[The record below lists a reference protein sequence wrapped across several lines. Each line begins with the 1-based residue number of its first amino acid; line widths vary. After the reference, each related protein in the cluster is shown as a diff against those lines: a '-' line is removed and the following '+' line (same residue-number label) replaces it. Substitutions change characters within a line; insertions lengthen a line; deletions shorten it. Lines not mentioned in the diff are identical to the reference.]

1 MTMKY
6 NNMNKDMRKWGIVM
20 VLAVIT
26 AVNTVAQN
34 YNLQSDYLNQ
44 MNIGFYKVEVE
55 DPQPYIPMEPSKLMD
70 FQPTVSSASWTS
82 VLSDY
87 LNGGSTGTNTSSGT
101 VRRASAAV
109 RNVGGGGGVNA
120 AGAATSLLNSV
131 MATSSSGDGGV
142 SVMATRPTP
151 GGGGGFAPHPDGDDD
166 EQTDIPC
173 PLGEGLWTLIFL
185 AGAYTL
191 KLLRKRKNND

>member
-1 MTMKY
+1 MKL
-6 NNMNKDMRKWGIVM
+6 NDMNKDMSKWGLVM

-26 AVNTVAQN
+26 AVNATAQVI
-34 YNLQSDYLNQ
+34 NLQSDYLNQ
-44 MNIGFYKVEVE
+44 MNVGFYKVEAE

-151 GGGGGFAPHPDGDDD
+151 GGGGGYAPHPDGDDD
-166 EQTDIPC
+166 DPTDIPC

-191 KLLRKRKNND
+191 KLLRKRNNND

>member
-1 MTMKY
+1 MKL
-6 NNMNKDMRKWGIVM
+6 NDMNKDMSKWGLVM

-26 AVNTVAQN
+26 AVNATAQVI
-34 YNLQSDYLNQ
+34 NLQSDYLNQ
-44 MNIGFYKVEVE
+44 MNVGFYKVEAG

-151 GGGGGFAPHPDGDDD
+151 GGGGGYAPHPDGDDD
-166 EQTDIPC
+166 DPTDIPC

-191 KLLRKRKNND
+191 QLLRKRKNND

>member
-1 MTMKY
+1 MKW
-6 NNMNKDMRKWGIVM
+6 NDMNKDMRKWGLVM

-26 AVNTVAQN
+26 AVNATAQVI
-34 YNLQSDYLNQ
+34 NLQSDYLSQ
-44 MNIGFYKVEVE
+44 MNVGFYKVEAE

-151 GGGGGFAPHPDGDDD
+151 GGGYAPHPDDDD
-166 EQTDIPC
+166 DLPTDTPC

>member
-1 MTMKY
+1 MKL
-6 NNMNKDMRKWGIVM
+6 NDMNKDMSKWGLVM

-26 AVNTVAQN
+26 AVNATAQII
-34 YNLQSDYLNQ
+34 NLQSDYLNQ
-44 MNIGFYKVEVE
+44 MNVGFYKVEAE

-87 LNGGSTGTNTSSGT
+87 LNGGSTGTSTSSGT

-151 GGGGGFAPHPDGDDD
+151 GGGGYAPHPDGDDD
-166 EQTDIPC
+166 EPTDIPC

>member
-1 MTMKY
+1 MS
-6 NNMNKDMRKWGIVM
+6 KWGLVM

-26 AVNTVAQN
+26 AVNATAQVI
-34 YNLQSDYLNQ
+34 NLQSDYLNQ
-44 MNIGFYKVEVE
+44 MNVGFYKVEAE

-151 GGGGGFAPHPDGDDD
+151 GGGGGYAPHPDGDDD
-166 EQTDIPC
+166 DPTDIPC

-185 AGAYTL
+185 AGEYTL
-191 KLLRKRKNND
+191 KLLRKRNNND

>member
-1 MTMKY
+1 
-6 NNMNKDMRKWGIVM
+6 
-20 VLAVIT
+20 
-26 AVNTVAQN
+26 
-34 YNLQSDYLNQ
+34 
-44 MNIGFYKVEVE
+44 MNIGFYKVEAE

-70 FQPTVSSASWTS
+70 FQPTVSSSSWTS

-87 LNGGSTGTNTSSGT
+87 LNGNNAGTNTSSGT

-151 GGGGGFAPHPDGDDD
+151 GGGYAPHPDGDDD
-166 EQTDIPC
+166 EPTDIPC
-173 PLGEGLWTLIFL
+173 PLGEGLWTLLFL

-191 KLLRKRKNND
+191 KLLRKRNNND

>member
-1 MTMKY
+1 MS
-6 NNMNKDMRKWGIVM
+6 KWGLVM

-26 AVNTVAQN
+26 AVNATAQVM
-34 YNLQSDYLNQ
+34 NLQSDYLNQ
-44 MNIGFYKVEVE
+44 MNVGFYKVEAE

-151 GGGGGFAPHPDGDDD
+151 GGGGGYAPHPDGDDD
-166 EQTDIPC
+166 EPTDIPC

-191 KLLRKRKNND
+191 QLLRKRNNNNE

>member
-1 MTMKY
+1 MKL
-6 NNMNKDMRKWGIVM
+6 NDMNKDMSKWGLVM

-26 AVNTVAQN
+26 AVNATAQVI
-34 YNLQSDYLNQ
+34 NLQSDYLNQ
-44 MNIGFYKVEVE
+44 MNVGFYKVEAE

-142 SVMATRPTP
+142 NLMSAGGRPTP
-151 GGGGGFAPHPDGDDD
+151 GGGYAPHPDDDD
-166 EQTDIPC
+166 DLPTDTPC

-191 KLLRKRKNND
+191 KLLKKRNNND

>member
-1 MTMKY
+1 MS
-6 NNMNKDMRKWGIVM
+6 KWGLVM

-26 AVNTVAQN
+26 AVNATAQVM
-34 YNLQSDYLNQ
+34 NLQSDYLNQ
-44 MNIGFYKVEVE
+44 MNVGFYKVEAE

-151 GGGGGFAPHPDGDDD
+151 GGGGYAPHPDGDDD
-166 EQTDIPC
+166 EPTDIPC

-191 KLLRKRKNND
+191 KLLRKRNNNNE